1 MALTLTVIFPAFNAA
16 LVIYSGLL
24 IKAYADSQ
32 DDVFSLGNIN
42 IDRRLLLQAVET
54 LATLDNGN
62 VRAEKCARYIMK
74 LDRVL
79 DALYSTTDVE
89 SDGASLSTHK
99 STRQAANTSA
109 ATIDAMADLFSQEQ
123 TPIGLDMTDLMV
135 PGDLDFLK
143 YFDPNMHLA

>member
-1 MALTLTVIFPAFNAA
+1 MHPVGDQYLGANELLYDIQGRRQSAFRCLVVFAILQLVLSWNTSMALTLTVIFPAFNAA

-79 DALYSTTDVE
+79 DALCMSM
-89 SDGASLSTHK
+89 
-99 STRQAANTSA
+99 
-109 ATIDAMADLFSQEQ
+109 I
-123 TPIGLDMTDLMV
+123 
-135 PGDLDFLK
+135 
-143 YFDPNMHLA
+143 